1 MKPAWDQLGDA
12 FAGSKDVIIVDVDC
26 TEDKNKDLCGKYGV
40 RGYPTVKYFSGSTGP
55 TGDDYQGGR
64 DFDAL
69 KAFADENL
77 GPSCSNDNIDL
88 CNDEQK
94 EMLAKAN
101 AMSADELAAAIKE
114 KEDASAAAEQN
125 FKDELEKLQKKYE
138 ELVKTKDDTI
148 AAIQP
153 ELRMFRAAAKGA
165 DGKDE
170 L

>member
-12 FAGSKDVIIVDVDC
+12 FSGSKDVIIVDVDC
-26 TEDKNKDLCGKYGV
+26 TKDKNKDLCQKFGV
-40 RGYPTVKYFSGSTGP
+40 QGYPTVKYFSGSTGP
-55 TGDDYQGGR
+55 LGDDYNGGR

-88 CNDEQK
+88 CSDEQK

-114 KEDASAAAEQN
+114 KEDAAAAAEQN
-125 FKDELEKLQKKYE
+125 FKDELEKLQARYE
-138 ELVKTKDDTI
+138 ELVKEKDATVE
-148 AAIQP
+148 AIQP
-153 ELRMFRAAAKGA
+153 ELRMYRAAQKGNE
-165 DGKDE
+165 DKDE

>member
-12 FAGSKDVIIVDVDC
+12 FADSSSVIIVDVDC
-26 TEDKNKDLCGKYGV
+26 TKDENKDVCQKFGV

-55 TGDDYQGGR
+55 LGESYEGGR

-101 AMSADELAAAIKE
+101 AMSADELAAAIKQ
-114 KEDASAAAEQN
+114 KDDAINAAEQG
-125 FKDELEKLQKKYE
+125 FKDALEKLQARYE
-138 ELVKTKDDTI
+138 ELVKEKDETI

-153 ELRMFRAAAKGA
+153 ELRMFRAAAKPA